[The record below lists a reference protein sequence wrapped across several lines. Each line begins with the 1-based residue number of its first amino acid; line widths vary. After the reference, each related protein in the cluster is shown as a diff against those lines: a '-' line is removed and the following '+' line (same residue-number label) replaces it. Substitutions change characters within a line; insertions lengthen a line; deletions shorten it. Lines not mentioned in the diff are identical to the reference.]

1 MQVWYQHFAARSA
14 MFAPL
19 RSLSAVIEGAAW
31 PTPAQLNAMAH
42 CGASVSGGGRPL
54 RFTRLSGQPAPG
66 AAAYELHIHDEGV
79 VPLREANWHD
89 LFNAL
94 AWLAFPRAKAA
105 LNRAHA
111 DELRAQPGGVRNSR
125 RDALTLFDE
134 SGVLVLSSSSAVL
147 ERIRA
152 FEWKRVFWEERDTLL
167 ATTRFLVFGHALYEK
182 ALSPYVGMTGHALLL
197 ETPDGCD
204 LPDPSALLAQADAL
218 AANAMPARITQPRD
232 LSPLPLLGVPG
243 WWDANNDAV
252 FYENAGYFRAG
263 RTGKAE
269 RIGKGA
275 GSRQAERAKAAG

>member
-1 MQVWYQHFAARSA
+1 

-19 RSLSAVIEGAAW
+19 RSFSAAIEGAAW
-31 PTPAQLNAMAH
+31 PAPDCLNVIAQRS
-42 CGASVSGGGRPL
+42 ASVSGTARPL
-54 RFTRLSGQPAPG
+54 CFTSLSGLTAPG
-66 AAAYELHIHDEGV
+66 AAAYEMRIHDDGV
-79 VPLREANWHD
+79 VPLREGNWHD

-94 AWLAFPRAKAA
+94 AWLAFPRTKAA

-111 DELRAQPGGVRNSR
+111 DELRAQPGGARNSR

-134 SGVLVLSSSSAVL
+134 SGVLVLSSSRVVL

-152 FEWKRVFWEERDTLL
+152 FEWKRVFWDERDTLL
-167 ATTRFLVFGHALYEK
+167 ATTRFLVLGHALYEK

-204 LPDPSALLAQADAL
+204 LLDPDALLAQADAL
-218 AANAMPARITQPRD
+218 AARVMDARIRQPRD

-252 FYENAGYFRAG
+252 FYDNAGYFRAG
-263 RTGKAE
+263 RTGNAE

-275 GSRQAERAKAAG
+275 RDRQAYRAKATGCATDTRFLP

>member
-31 PTPAQLNAMAH
+31 PTPDRLNAMAH

-94 AWLAFPRAKAA
+94 AWLAFPLTKAA

-204 LPDPSALLAQADAL
+204 LPDLSALLAQADAL

-252 FYENAGYFRAG
+252 FYENAGHFRAG